1 MLWRAE
7 TIMIEYQKTL
17 KEAISFEGVGLH
29 TGVKVKMIL
38 EPAAVN
44 TGIRFKRRDLE
55 GEPEMKAD
63 VAYVYSTERSTSLKH
78 KEAVVHTVE
87 HVLSAI
93 TGFDLDNV
101 MISLDNEE
109 VPIMDGSAQAFVSGI
124 KKAGVVV
131 QDAERI
137 YFPLNEVI
145 RFYDEE
151 KQAEMVAIPSERF
164 QVSTAIDFDTSILS
178 TQHADMTNISEFEKE
193 IAPARTFC
201 FLHEVQ
207 ALVDNNLIKGGS
219 LDNAIVFSDRALRAE
234 EKAHLSKIFTTA
246 GDIEVEEGILNNVEL
261 RYSNEPARHKLLD
274 VVGDL
279 TLIGMKVRAKF
290 FATRPGHSTNVAFA
304 KLMRDHIKKQKHLQN
319 IPQVD
324 IRAESV
330 VDIRQIETILPHRY
344 PFLLVD
350 KILKM
355 DENEIIGLKM
365 VTYNEPFFQGHFP
378 NNPVMPGVLQLEAMA
393 QTGGIMVLNTVPDPE
408 NYVTY
413 FLKIDKAKFRN
424 VVRPG
429 DALVF
434 QIKIAGPVRRG
445 ICEMHGVAY
454 VGNKI
459 AAEAEMTAQIVR
471 KKD

>member
-1 MLWRAE
+1 
-7 TIMIEYQKTL
+7 MIEYQKTL
-17 KEAISFEGVGLH
+17 KEAVAFEGVGLH

-38 EPAAVN
+38 EPAPVN
-44 TGIRFKRRDLE
+44 AGIRFKRRDLE

-101 MISLDNEE
+101 LISLDNEE
-109 VPIMDGSAQAFVSGI
+109 VPIMDGSAQEFVTGI

-145 RFYDEE
+145 RLYDEE
-151 KQAEMVAIPSERF
+151 KQAELVAIPSDCF
-164 QVSTAIDFDTSILS
+164 QVSTAIDFDTVILS
-178 TQHADMTNISEFEKE
+178 TQHADMTHISEYEKE

-201 FLHEVQ
+201 FLDEVQ
-207 ALVDNNLIKGGS
+207 ALLDNNLIKGGS
-219 LDNAIVFSDRALRAE
+219 LDNAIVFSDRALRAD
-234 EKAHLSKIFTTA
+234 EKDKLSKIFTA
-246 GDIEVEEGILNNVEL
+246 SSHSDIEVEDGILNNVEL

-324 IRAESV
+324 IQAESV
-330 VDIRQIETILPHRY
+330 VDIRRIEKILPHRY

-393 QTGGIMVLNTVPDPE
+393 QTGGIMVLNTLPDPE

-434 QIKIAGPVRRG
+434 QIKIIGPVRRG

-459 AAEAEMTAQIVR
+459 AAEAEMTAQVVR
-471 KKD
+471 KKDSV